1 MITQPE
7 RERFDAI
14 VESVIA
20 DLPSRYTEQLEGLPL
35 VVLDRPTG
43 QTLTELG
50 IDPADEPAVLEMCGL
65 HTGIAITARS
75 VEDSAQLP
83 PEIQLYRE
91 GILELSGGFDRKS
104 GDADLRHQV
113 RITILHEIGHQFG
126 LDEDDLFELGYY

>member
-20 DLPSRYTEQLEGLPL
+20 GLPSRYTEQLEGLPL

-43 QTLTELG
+43 QTLAELG

-65 HTGIAITARS
+65 HTGTAITERS

-91 GILELSGGFDRKS
+91 GILELSGGFDQNS
-104 GDADLRHQV
+104 DDADLRHQV
-113 RITILHEIGHQFG
+113 RITILHEMGHQFG
-126 LDEDDLFELGYY
+126 LDEDDLFELGYD

>member
-14 VESVIA
+14 VESVIEG
-20 DLPSRYTEQLEGLPL
+20 LPIRYTEQLKGLPI

-43 QTLTELG
+43 QMLAELG
-50 IDPADEPAVLEMCGL
+50 IDPADERAVLEMCGL
-65 HTGIAITARS
+65 HTGAAITERS

-83 PEIQLYRE
+83 PEVQLYRE
-91 GILELSGGFDRKS
+91 GILELSGGFDQGS

-113 RITILHEIGHQFG
+113 RVTILHELGHQFG
-126 LDEDDLFELGYY
+126 LDEDDLFELGYD